1 MAGSFALAALLY
13 ALPIAARTN
22 YEGCTSFTSTVTV
35 RPEPGY
41 GNTYNTVIW
50 YVSDTLEICKGVDC
64 GGGRAPP
71 RSVPGCP
78 IYKGTETVT
87 PEFLD
92 HDPIAPQT
100 ADESEDKS
108 SHITAAPTLTTTE
121 AEAEEP
127 ETTEAEESEAS
138 ETTIT
143 ETTISETS
151 SVVPEE
157 SETSTKSE
165 TEAKETSVE
174 APEATTVA
182 TKPVHKSNETASL
195 TKGPGETSAKEEA
208 TPQPTAIDSDS
219 AGAGVTAKGL
229 TLVAGLIGV
238 LAWVL

>member
-1 MAGSFALAALLY
+1 MARSFALAALLY
-13 ALPIAARTN
+13 ALPIAAKTDI
-22 YEGCTSFTSTVTV
+22 EGCTSFTSTVTV

-92 HDPIAPQT
+92 HDPMSPKT
-100 ADESEDKS
+100 ADASKDKS
-108 SHITAAPTLTTTE
+108 SQITAAPTLTSTE
-121 AEAEEP
+121 AEAEE
-127 ETTEAEESEAS
+127 TKTSE
-138 ETTIT
+138 
-143 ETTISETS
+143 
-151 SVVPEE
+151 VEE
-157 SETSTKSE
+157 SETSETLVTETSSAASEEVETSTKIE

-174 APEATTVA
+174 APEPTTVV
-182 TKPVHKSNETASL
+182 TKPAHKSNETVSL

-208 TPQPTAIDSDS
+208 TPQPTAVDSPS
-219 AGAGVTAKGL
+219 AGSGITAKGL
-229 TLVAGLIGV
+229 TLVVGLVGV